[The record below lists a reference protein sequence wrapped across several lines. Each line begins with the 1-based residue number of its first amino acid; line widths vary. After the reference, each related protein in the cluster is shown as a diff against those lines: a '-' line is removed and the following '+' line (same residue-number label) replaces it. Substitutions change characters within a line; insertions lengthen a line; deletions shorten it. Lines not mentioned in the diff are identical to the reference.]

1 MAVKVLKPQNLRD
14 QSRKTTQDLLS
25 SILKDSVAQQELKLQ
40 REALNIKL
48 AESISQEQKDNEID
62 FSKIHDEILKSINK
76 GDFGLAENYMLGYNS
91 RLSRMVREEN
101 RNLYFSEADLKL
113 KINEGKRKES
123 TSQRNFANLANPNLS
138 IEDKQYIVQ
147 GILKEVS
154 KGNRP
159 VSDIDQM
166 FKISGEAN
174 LDESLGFSDPKAP
187 KTTGLTRATI
197 QSGMS
202 KTYTVV
208 SDFRTKSAF
217 TDENRNALA
226 NELKI
231 FPGDIAKKEV
241 QAQIIQ
247 EFGKRNITRAES
259 ALQQIQSSIMYGRPG
274 EPTLFEQVGDIQKQ
288 ALVDQVGGII
298 IESIPELAN
307 LSGQELKDMLSSEN
321 ESEKAKKLRQEFGIK
336 FVKTFGTDEW
346 QNYLSTARFEILEGK
361 QSAFG
366 K

>member
-48 AESISQEQKDNEID
+48 AESISQEQKNNESD

-76 GDFGLAENYMLGYNS
+76 GDFALAENYMLGYNS
-91 RLSRMVREEN
+91 RLSRMVQEEN

-123 TSQRNFANLANPNLS
+123 SSQRNFANLANPNLS

-147 GILKEVS
+147 SILKDVS

-197 QSGMS
+197 QAGMS
-202 KTYTVV
+202 KTYTAV
-208 SDFRTKSAF
+208 SDFQRKSAF
-217 TDENRNALA
+217 TDENRNVIA
-226 NELKI
+226 NELNI
-231 FPGDIAKKEV
+231 VSSGLTDKEMKNQV
-241 QAQIIQ
+241 NQ
-247 EFGKRNITRAES
+247 EMGKRNIARAES
-259 ALQQIQSSIMYGRPG
+259 TLQQIQSSIMYGIPG

-288 ALVDQVGGII
+288 ALIDQIGGII
-298 IESIPELAN
+298 IESIPELSN
-307 LSGQELKDMLSSEN
+307 LSGQELINKLKTPELSQIFG
-321 ESEKAKKLRQEFGIK
+321 EKMEQTL
-336 FVKTFGTDEW
+336 GTNDFMRFIPK
-346 QNYLSTARFEILEGK
+346 ARFEIIEGK
-361 QSAFG
+361 QAAFG

>member
-48 AESISQEQKDNEID
+48 AESISQEQKNNESD

-76 GDFGLAENYMLGYNS
+76 GDFALAENYMLGYNS
-91 RLSRMVREEN
+91 RLSRMVPEEN
-101 RNLYFSEADLKL
+101 RNLYFGEADLKL

-123 TSQRNFANLANPNLS
+123 SSQRNFANLANPNLS

-147 GILKEVS
+147 SILKDVS

-197 QSGMS
+197 QAGMS
-202 KTYTVV
+202 KTYTAV
-208 SDFRTKSAF
+208 SDFQRKSAF
-217 TDENRNALA
+217 TDENRNVIA
-226 NELKI
+226 NELNI
-231 FPGDIAKKEV
+231 VSSGLTDKEMKNQV
-241 QAQIIQ
+241 NQ
-247 EFGKRNITRAES
+247 EMGKRNIARAES
-259 ALQQIQSSIMYGRPG
+259 TLQQIQSSIMYGIPG

-288 ALVDQVGGII
+288 ALIDQIGGII
-298 IESIPELAN
+298 IESIPELSN
-307 LSGQELKDMLSSEN
+307 LSGQELINKLKTPELSQIFG
-321 ESEKAKKLRQEFGIK
+321 EKMEQTL
-336 FVKTFGTDEW
+336 GTNDFMRFIPK
-346 QNYLSTARFEILEGK
+346 ARFEIIEGK
-361 QSAFG
+361 QAAFG